1 MSLEQKA
8 LRKEMSHLSTALQSS
23 NFNSLD
29 VMANNFAEEYELILP
44 FGTLKEFQDFDNMI
58 KTNRSIRKDFV
69 SDEISYFN
77 IANKGKP
84 NIF

>member
-23 NFNSLD
+23 NFISPD
-29 VMANNFAEEYELILP
+29 VMANNFAEDYGLILQ
-44 FGTLKEFQDFDNMI
+44 FGTFKKFQDFDNMI
-58 KTNRSIRKDFV
+58 ETNCSIRQDFV
-69 SDEISYFN
+69 SDKISYFN